1 MKKSSPIWNS
11 IGILA
16 GVVILILALAKGTP
30 RTVLLSAAATVW
42 MLWIALMLLGRA
54 GQPKQPRHRR
64 RKHIKHTGRTVFDYD
79 APTAEQLLLCHVNHR
94 ISARLLAAHPD
105 ATWEWCVK
113 DPVQLI
119 CKGGTGRIRVF
130 GIPDYDYADIRID
143 QHANLDCNLIRVMPL
158 DGEGNDGGEETLPPN
173 KQPVDPRIWYE
184 EQGRELLERLVAD
197 LNSRGHSSLT
207 LTEDGGVCIQEDTQ
221 EVSVG
226 RFASFPEKVYWPGL
240 VKALETDGL
249 AADATAQGIQV
260 KW

>member
-1 MKKSSPIWNS
+1 MKKSPIWNS
-11 IGILA
+11 IGVLA
-16 GVVILILALAKGTP
+16 GAVLLILALAKGTP

-42 MLWIALMLLGRA
+42 MLWLALMLLGRA
-54 GQPKQPRHRR
+54 GQPKQPRHRHR
-64 RKHIKHTGRTVFDYD
+64 SHPKRAAFDYET
-79 APTAEQLLLCHVNHR
+79 PTAEQLLLCHVNHR
-94 ISARLLAAHPD
+94 ISARLQAAHPD

-143 QHANLDCNLIRVMPL
+143 QHANLGCNLVRVVPL
-158 DGEGNDGGEETLPPN
+158 DGNEDDNAEKQPPN

-207 LTEDGGVCIQEDTQ
+207 LTEDGGICIHEDTE

-240 VKALETDGL
+240 VKALEGDGL
-249 AADATAQGIQV
+249 AADASAQGIQV
-260 KW
+260 TW

>member
-1 MKKSSPIWNS
+1 MKKSPIWNS
-11 IGILA
+11 IGVLA
-16 GVVILILALAKGTP
+16 GVVILILALTKDTP
-30 RTVLLSAAATVW
+30 RTVLLSAAGTVW
-42 MLWIALMLLGRA
+42 MLWLALVLLGMAR
-54 GQPKQPRHRR
+54 QPKQFRHRHR
-64 RKHIKHTGRTVFDYD
+64 SHPKRATFDYD

-130 GIPDYDYADIRID
+130 GIPDYDYADIRLD
-143 QHANLDCNLIRVMPL
+143 RHANLGCNLLRVMPL
-158 DGEGNDGGEETLPPN
+158 DGQDGNEGKKLPPN

-207 LTEDGGVCIQEDTQ
+207 LTEDGGICIHEDTE

-240 VKALETDGL
+240 VKALEGDGL
-249 AADATAQGIQV
+249 AADASAQGIQV
-260 KW
+260 TW

>member
-11 IGILA
+11 IGVLA
-16 GVVILILALAKGTP
+16 GAVILILALAHGTP
-30 RTVLLSAAATVW
+30 RTVLLSAAGTVW
-42 MLWIALMLLGRA
+42 MFWLALVLLGRA
-54 GQPKQPRHRR
+54 GQTEHPRR
-64 RKHIKHTGRTVFDYD
+64 RHHRQPKRTAFDYD

-130 GIPDYDYADIRID
+130 GIPDYDYADIRLD
-143 QHANLDCNLIRVMPL
+143 RHANLGCNLIRVMPL
-158 DGEGNDGGEETLPPN
+158 DGQDGNEEEKLPPN

-197 LNSRGHSSLT
+197 LNSRGHSRLT
-207 LTEDGGVCIQEDTQ
+207 LTEDGGICIQEDAE
-221 EVSVG
+221 EVPVG
-226 RFASFPEKVYWPGL
+226 HFVSFPEKVYWPGL
-240 VKALETDGL
+240 VKALEGDGL

-260 KW
+260 TW

>member
-16 GVVILILALAKGTP
+16 GAVILVLALAHGTP
-30 RTVLLSAAATVW
+30 RTVLLSVAATFW
-42 MLWIALMLLGRA
+42 MLWLALALLGRA
-54 GQPKQPRHRR
+54 GQTKPFRHRR
-64 RKHIKHTGRTVFDYD
+64 HKHPKRAAFDYD

-119 CKGGTGRIRVF
+119 RKGGTGRIRVF

-143 QHANLDCNLIRVMPL
+143 QHANLGCNLIRVMSL
-158 DGEGNDGGEETLPPN
+158 DGQDGNEGEKLPPN

-197 LNSRGHSSLT
+197 LNSRGHSRLT
-207 LTEDGGVCIQEDTQ
+207 LTEDGGICIHEDAE

-240 VKALETDGL
+240 VKALEGDGL

-260 KW
+260 TW